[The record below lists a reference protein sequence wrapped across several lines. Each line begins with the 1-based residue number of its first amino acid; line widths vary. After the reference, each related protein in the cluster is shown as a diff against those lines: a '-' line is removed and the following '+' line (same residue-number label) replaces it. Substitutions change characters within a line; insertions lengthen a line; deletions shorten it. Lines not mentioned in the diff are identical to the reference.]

1 MKCKWKVA
9 ALIIGLVLCTSGMV
23 SASEADALDALEEIN
38 GFQIQM
44 VENLHEIK
52 MTVSDLRY
60 YSAVE
65 EMGGTVDNTTF
76 LQLRRT
82 LDVLVTSGL
91 TLVDRIDSNTLDGLS
106 RALTRS
112 KGNPTWTRIAKQYRN
127 LSLHADAMHEALEYI
142 STLGDRI
149 SYAEKSA
156 IDALIEVVRIASNM
170 SSIGIRY

>member
-44 VENLHEIK
+44 AENLHEIN
-52 MTVSDLRY
+52 MTVSELRY
-60 YSAVE
+60 HSAVE

-127 LSLHADAMHEALEYI
+127 VSLHADAMHEALEYI

-170 SSIGIRY
+170 SSIGTRY